1 MSQISSAPQVTLYFK
16 HSITGTRFKIV
27 GRDAAAGTITLEGE
41 YGQFTEKYDKELF
54 ARNGYVLEKVEVG
67 QESE

>member
-1 MSQISSAPQVTLYFK
+1 MDIYFV
-16 HSITGTRFKIV
+16 HSKTGSRFKIV
-27 GRDAAAGTITLEGE
+27 GRDADTGTITLEGE

-67 QESE
+67 QESKV

>member
-1 MSQISSAPQVTLYFK
+1 MDIYFV
-16 HSITGTRFKIV
+16 HSKTGSRFKIV
-27 GRDAAAGTITLEGE
+27 GRDATAGTITLEGE

-67 QESE
+67 QEGESC

>member
-1 MSQISSAPQVTLYFK
+1 MSETPQVTLYFK

-41 YGQFTEKYDKELF
+41 YGRFTEKYDKDSF
-54 ARNGYVLEKVEVG
+54 ARNGYVLDRVVEG
-67 QESE
+67 GP